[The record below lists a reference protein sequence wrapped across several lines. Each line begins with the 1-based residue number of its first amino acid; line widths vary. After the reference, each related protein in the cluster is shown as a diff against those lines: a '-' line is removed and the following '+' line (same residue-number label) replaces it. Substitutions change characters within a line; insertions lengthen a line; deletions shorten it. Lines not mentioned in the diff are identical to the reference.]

1 MREIELQ
8 GALRGLANA
17 LQNIAPLYLMCDPR
31 DIGVYPQVRSPFT
44 DRATIYLYDQIPGGV
59 GFSER
64 LYDLHHD
71 LLHGAHDLIRACP
84 CDSGCPSC
92 VGPATE
98 VGAGAKANTLGILK
112 AMRERGDMRGAG

>member
-1 MREIELQ
+1 MREVELQ

-98 VGAGAKANTLGILK
+98 VGAGAKTNTLGILK
-112 AMRERGDMRGAG
+112 AMRERSAHA